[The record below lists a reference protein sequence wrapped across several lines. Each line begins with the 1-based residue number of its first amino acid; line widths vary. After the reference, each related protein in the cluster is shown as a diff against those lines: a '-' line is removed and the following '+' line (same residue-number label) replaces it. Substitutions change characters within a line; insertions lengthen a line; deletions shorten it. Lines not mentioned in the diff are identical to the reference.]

1 MEQDNPTIDP
11 NIPYKTALE
20 QLQAIVTEL
29 QSADCDIDTMV
40 ARTRRATELIKLCR
54 ARLTA
59 TEEELRRVLDDLR
72 AE

>member
-1 MEQDNPTIDP
+1 MEQDKPIDP

-72 AE
+72 TE